1 MVYNFNMD
9 IVEIPSNKE
18 MTRYIK
24 ELDEDVKL
32 SEYNLREKSLLCS
45 SIWAKWL
52 NYLFKEKAN
61 LEKIEV
67 LKQQILKKKL
77 QENHVQDSILR
88 LKNEDKVSG
97 NDENIK
103 KLNNLLKITQDN
115 IDYIERALAILS
127 NFSYQIKNVTEIMKL
142 SMK

>member
-1 MVYNFNMD
+1 MD

-61 LEKIEV
+61 LEKIGV